1 MHMLAII
8 YCLCEPMSPESR
20 VRSSQSWEPSA
31 MLHTARA
38 SVRLS
43 PRGTVVLTELAEAI
57 KGLICV
63 LPWLWGP

>member
-1 MHMLAII
+1 
-8 YCLCEPMSPESR
+8 
-20 VRSSQSWEPSA
+20 